1 MPEGDTIFRAAQTL
15 HRALAGR
22 VVTEFD
28 SMFPAL
34 TRVNVDT
41 PIVGR
46 TIESVTARGKHSLMA
61 FSGDLVLRTHMR
73 MNGSWHIYRPG
84 ERWQRPPRDMRVL
97 VGTDAFVAV
106 GFNVPDAE
114 LLTARTLDRH
124 RQLQRLGPDLLD
136 PAFDRAEAL
145 RRMREHDR
153 EAIADVLLNQRV
165 MAGIGNVFKSEIL
178 FMAGVHP
185 FAATGTPVARDTRTD
200 YRHLAD
206 ATRRQ
211 RRQPLALARA
221 GVRPA
226 DDRQP
231 ASGEG
236 HVGLRTRRRA
246 VPQVWRDRAPEQDR
260 GGCAA
265 DVLVPA
271 LPGALSGSALTT
283 VSRGELKTRAGAA
296 RRLRG

>member
-22 VVTEFD
+22 VVTHFD

-34 TRVNVDT
+34 TRVDVDT

-46 TIESVTARGKHSLMA
+46 TIASVTARGKHSLMA

-84 ERWQRPPRDMRVL
+84 ERWQRPPREMRVL

-114 LLTARTLDRH
+114 FLTTPALDRH
-124 RQLQRLGPDLLD
+124 RQLQQLGPDLLD

-145 RRMREHDR
+145 RRMRDHDR
-153 EAIADVLLNQRV
+153 DAIADVLLNQRV
-165 MAGIGNVFKSEIL
+165 MAGIGNVFKCEIL

-185 FAATGTPVARDTRTD
+185 FAPTGTLSLETLERIVDISVTQLGVNVVNRSRTLAPAFGRRTTGSLHPAKGMWVYGRVGEPCRRCGEIVRLSKTGQDARLT
-200 YRHLAD
+200 YWCPGC
-206 ATRRQ
+206 Q
-211 RRQPLALARA
+211 
-221 GVRPA
+221 
-226 DDRQP
+226 
-231 ASGEG
+231 
-236 HVGLRTRRRA
+236 
-246 VPQVWRDRAPEQDR
+246 AP
-260 GGCAA
+260 
-265 DVLVPA
+265 
-271 LPGALSGSALTT
+271 S
-283 VSRGELKTRAGAA
+283 
-296 RRLRG
+296 

>member
-22 VVTEFD
+22 IVTEFE
-28 SMFPAL
+28 SMIPAL

-41 PIVGR
+41 PLVGR
-46 TIESVTARGKHSLMA
+46 TIQSVTARGKHSLMA

-84 ERWQRPPRDMRVL
+84 ERWQRPARDMRVL
-97 VGTDAFVAV
+97 VGTAAFVAV

-114 LLTARTLDRH
+114 LLTIGFNVSDAELLTTSALDRH

-165 MAGIGNVFKSEIL
+165 MAGIGNVFKCEIL

-185 FAATGTPVARDTRTD
+185 FAATGTLSLDTLERIIDISLTQLGVNVVSRSRT
-200 YRHLAD
+200 LAP
-206 ATRRQ
+206 AFGRRTTGSLH
-211 RRQPLALARA
+211 PAKGMWVYARA
-221 GVRPA
+221 GEPCRKCGEVVR
-226 DDRQP
+226 
-231 ASGEG
+231 
-236 HVGLRTRRRA
+236 
-246 VPQVWRDRAPEQDR
+246 
-260 GGCAA
+260 
-265 DVLVPA
+265 
-271 LPGALSGSALTT
+271 LSKTGVDARLTYWCPHCQAT
-283 VSRGELKTRAGAA
+283 
-296 RRLRG
+296 

>member
-34 TRVNVDT
+34 TRINVDT

-46 TIESVTARGKHSLMA
+46 TIESVTARGKHSLMT

-84 ERWQRPPRDMRVL
+84 EHWQRPRREMRVL

-106 GFNVPDAE
+106 GFNIPDAE
-114 LLTARTLDRH
+114 LLTARTMARH

-136 PAFDRAEAL
+136 PAFDRLEAL

-165 MAGIGNVFKSEIL
+165 MAGIGNVFKCEIL

-185 FAATGTPVARDTRTD
+185 FAATESLSLETLERIVDIALTQLGANVVSRSRS
-200 YRHLAD
+200 LA
-206 ATRRQ
+206 
-211 RRQPLALARA
+211 
-221 GVRPA
+221 
-226 DDRQP
+226 P
-231 ASGEG
+231 ASGRRTTG
-236 HVGLRTRRRA
+236 SLHPAKGMWVYGRVGEACRKCGETVRLNKTG
-246 VPQVWRDRAPEQDR
+246 QDAR
-260 GGCAA
+260 
-265 DVLVPA
+265 
-271 LPGALSGSALTT
+271 LTYWCPSCQAT
-283 VSRGELKTRAGAA
+283 
-296 RRLRG
+296 